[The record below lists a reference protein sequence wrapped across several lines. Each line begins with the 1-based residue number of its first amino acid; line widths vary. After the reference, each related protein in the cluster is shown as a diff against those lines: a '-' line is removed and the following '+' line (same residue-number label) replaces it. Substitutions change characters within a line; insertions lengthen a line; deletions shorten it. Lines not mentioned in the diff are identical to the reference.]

1 MNRQVWRDDKELM
14 IIVNLRGIDLINSM
28 NGKRTLIEMV
38 DQVYSDAT
46 AGLDIIKLEDMQQ
59 FSQIDDYE
67 ARYLET
73 ASFII
78 KLWTKGLITLKR
90 KNQKGENNT
99 NNDIMNEL
107 IGSLTEIKVE
117 QIILILEKKYGTDEA
132 LKHQMFHKVHLKLLS
147 LLIEGQLAPQ
157 FIGTMDELTD
167 KGNLTHSINPKFKIG
182 YIKPTMLEAVSGT
195 NTSKATTVGT
205 TIACGGIIVT
215 VGAVAE
221 VGTTAG
227 RTVGE
232 WESE

>member
-1 MNRQVWRDDKELM
+1 
-14 IIVNLRGIDLINSM
+14 
-28 NGKRTLIEMV
+28 
-38 DQVYSDAT
+38 
-46 AGLDIIKLEDMQQ
+46 MQQ

-73 ASFII
+73 ATFII
-78 KLWTKGLITLKR
+78 NLWTKGLILLKR
-90 KNQKGENNT
+90 QDQGGKNDT
-99 NNDIMNEL
+99 NNDNINEF
-107 IGSLTEIKVE
+107 IRGLTEFKVE
-117 QIILILEKKYGTDEA
+117 QIILKLEKKYGTDEA
-132 LKHQMFHKVHLKLLS
+132 RKHQIFHKVHLKLVS
-147 LLIEGQLAPQ
+147 LLIEEHLAPQ
-157 FIGTMDELTD
+157 FIGTIGELTD
-167 KGNLTHSINPKFKIG
+167 KGSMIDSINPRFEIG
-182 YIKPTMLEAVSGT
+182 YIKPSMLNAASAT

>member
-1 MNRQVWRDDKELM
+1 MNRQVWRDDKEIML
-14 IIVNLRGIDLINSM
+14 IVNQRGIDMINVM
-28 NGKRTLIEMV
+28 NGKQTLIEMV

-73 ASFII
+73 ATFII
-78 KLWTKGLITLKR
+78 NLWTKGLILLKR
-90 KNQKGENNT
+90 QDQGGKNDT
-99 NNDIMNEL
+99 NNDNINEF
-107 IGSLTEIKVE
+107 IRGLTEFKVE
-117 QIILILEKKYGTDEA
+117 QIILKLEKKYGTDEA
-132 LKHQMFHKVHLKLLS
+132 RKHQIFHKVHLKLVS
-147 LLIEGQLAPQ
+147 LLIEEHLAPQ
-157 FIGTMDELTD
+157 FIGTIGELTD
-167 KGNLTHSINPKFKIG
+167 KGSMIDSINPRFEIG
-182 YIKPTMLEAVSGT
+182 YIKPSMLNAASAT